1 MEFVILGFLAAFMGF
16 LPPGM
21 LNLITVKVSIASDRW
36 RAFLFSLGAATTI
49 GIQGMIATLVLHM
62 LDYGSPIV
70 ETLKSFAIVVL
81 MSLAYYFY
89 RLSFKKQ
96 GEGKNLIFKSTFLSG
111 LVMATFN
118 LIAVPFFVGIL
129 IARGASI
136 TSSATVLFGLG
147 TASGSLALFSVYNL
161 SSAYVLKRIGVV
173 TRNINMILATLFVV
187 LALILLIQKLKGF

>member
-62 LDYGSPIV
+62 LDEGSPIV